1 MPDRYQQQFDED
13 RARQAQ
19 RSKQDRDR
27 QTESSQRPV
36 APPEPAS
43 FPWGM
48 FCLAIL
54 FDAFGFLCIFLAA
67 LVPFLAILPFLSET
81 LAGLIFGLWQW
92 FYNPK
97 TDPII
102 TFIVAKII
110 DAISL
115 GILPSNIGIV
125 VYAYIKKKA
134 ADKIFNAM
142 QTTGGLAMANKM
154 LKNQQI

>member
-1 MPDRYQQQFDED
+1 MPENSEKKT
-13 RARQAQ
+13 A
-19 RSKQDRDR
+19 
-27 QTESSQRPV
+27 ERPV
-36 APPEPAS
+36 AQPEPAS

-48 FCLAIL
+48 LA
-54 FDAFGFLCIFLAA
+54 LAA
-67 LVPFLAILPFLSET
+67 IFDLIGLVPFLNFFTEA
-81 LAGLIFGLWQW
+81 LAGLIFGLWQK

-97 TDPII
+97 LDPIL

-134 ADKIFNAM
+134 ASQVFGAS
-142 QTTGGLAMANKM
+142 GLAVANKM
-154 LKNQQI
+154 LKN